1 MSRVRLKRWLWIGC
15 LLSLLFI
22 TSQVAA
28 QAGGQY
34 DLTWNT
40 IDGGGGQST
49 GGLYALDGTIGQPDV
64 GQIGGGAY
72 TLGGGFWGGGLANDI
87 LDKNVYLPIILR

>member
-1 MSRVRLKRWLWIGC
+1 MKLMRWLWIGC
-15 LLSLLFI
+15 LLGLLFI

-28 QAGGQY
+28 QTGGQY

-40 IDGGGGQST
+40 IDGGGGQIS
-49 GGLYALDGTIGQPDV
+49 GGLYTLDGTIGQPDA

-72 TLGGGFWGGGLANDI
+72 TLGGGFWGGGVTNGV
-87 LDKNVYLPIILR
+87 LDKKVYLPVVIK

>member
-1 MSRVRLKRWLWIGC
+1 
-15 LLSLLFI
+15 LLFI

-28 QAGGQY
+28 QTGGSY

-40 IDGGGGQST
+40 VDGGGGHT
-49 GGLYALDGTIGQPDV
+49 AGGPYTLDGTIGQPDS

-72 TLGGGFWGGGLANDI
+72 TLGGGFWGGGVVNSF
-87 LDKNVYLPIILR
+87 LDKRLYLPIVIK